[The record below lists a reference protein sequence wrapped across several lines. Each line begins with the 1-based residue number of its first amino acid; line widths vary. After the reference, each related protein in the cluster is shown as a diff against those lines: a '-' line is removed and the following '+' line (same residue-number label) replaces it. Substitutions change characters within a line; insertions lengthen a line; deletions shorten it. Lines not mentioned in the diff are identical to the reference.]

1 MSVDNDSGKAPAS
14 GILHSLRNIG
24 PALIALAR
32 TRVELF
38 AIELAEERGR
48 VATLALHGAL
58 ALLFAGLALL
68 MVNVLLLV
76 ICWETHRY
84 HAIVGLLILY
94 AAGALYLVMRIK
106 EALAARSPLF
116 EATLAELKAD
126 LEALNRARQG

>member
-14 GILHSLRNIG
+14 GILHSLRNVG

-32 TRVELF
+32 TRIELF
-38 AIELAEERGR
+38 GIELAEERGR
-48 VATLALHGAL
+48 AASLALQGAL

-68 MVNVLLLV
+68 MVNILILA

-84 HAIVGLLILY
+84 HAIVGLMVLY
-94 AAGALYLVMRIK
+94 TAGALYLVTRIK
-106 EALAARSPLF
+106 EALAARSPMF

-126 LEALNRARQG
+126 LDALNRARQG

>member
-14 GILHSLRNIG
+14 GILHSLRNVG

-32 TRVELF
+32 TRIELF
-38 AIELAEERGR
+38 GIELAEERGR
-48 VATLALHGAL
+48 AASLALHGAL

-68 MVNVLLLV
+68 MANVLILA

-84 HAIVGLLILY
+84 HAIAGLMILY
-94 AAGALYLVMRIK
+94 TAGALYLVMRIK
-106 EALAARSPLF
+106 EALAARSPMF

-126 LEALNRARQG
+126 LDALNRARQG

>member
-14 GILHSLRNIG
+14 GILHSLRNVG

-32 TRVELF
+32 TRIELF
-38 AIELAEERGR
+38 GIELAEERGR
-48 VATLALHGAL
+48 AASLALQGAL

-68 MVNVLLLV
+68 MVNILILA

-84 HAIVGLLILY
+84 HAIVGLMIAY

-106 EALAARSPLF
+106 EALAARSPMF

-126 LEALNRARQG
+126 LEALHRARQG